1 MLSSAIEDSDMPK
14 DTPFS
19 VIFTVFWDQAGVR
32 AYMNMVYTVAL
43 AREIRP
49 ALEYAGS
56 VIEIGADEDL
66 VIDASGSR
74 LLSQTSGSWGS
85 EGLSFRWECGPF
97 QSYCDEWRGSQL
109 LTLPSSVVL
118 SQGSMDEY
126 YTISVVIS
134 SISAGHDLTDES
146 VLAFKKA
153 DAFIWTRSRRPEFV
167 IAVPAGQIHVSEDEQ
182 ISIDASNF
190 RSGDEGYRYEFKL
203 EPEDSYDQSLVQ

>member
-74 LLSQTSGSWGS
+74 LLSQSSGS
-85 EGLSFRWECGPF
+85 
-97 QSYCDEWRGSQL
+97 
-109 LTLPSSVVL
+109 
-118 SQGSMDEY
+118 
-126 YTISVVIS
+126 
-134 SISAGHDLTDES
+134 
-146 VLAFKKA
+146 
-153 DAFIWTRSRRPEFV
+153 
-167 IAVPAGQIHVSEDEQ
+167 
-182 ISIDASNF
+182 
-190 RSGDEGYRYEFKL
+190 
-203 EPEDSYDQSLVQ
+203 